1 MVHAMD
7 ASPEV
12 KNDGPSLVL
21 AASICIVLLVGGV
34 AVGIALG
41 GVMPL
46 PYGPVAAVQQ
56 YVRAQSLAVHVIAVA
71 IFVSSVP
78 LAIYAAT
85 ASARLRQLGAAAPA
99 ATLALTGG
107 ILATGTAAFAGLL
120 GWTLSR
126 PEISGDT
133 ALVRALYLLVF
144 LVGGVGHMV
153 ALGLLI
159 AGSAVPGLTLGLLPR
174 PLAWAGVAIA
184 WLCELTALVLIW
196 PVLGPILPIA
206 RILALAW
213 LVLFGVRLPLRRN
226 DIRSH

>member
-1 MVHAMD
+1 MD
-7 ASPEV
+7 ASPEDRT
-12 KNDGPSLVL
+12 NGPSLVL
-21 AASICIVLLVGGV
+21 VASICIVLLVGGV
-34 AVGIALG
+34 AVGIGLG

-56 YVRAQSLAVHVIAVA
+56 YVRTQPLAVHVMAVA
-71 IFVSSVP
+71 IFLSSVP

-107 ILATGTAAFAGLL
+107 TLAAGASGLAGLI

-126 PEISGDT
+126 SEISGDT

-144 LVGGVGHMV
+144 LAGGVGHMV
-153 ALGLLI
+153 AMGLLI
-159 AGSAVPGLTLGLLPR
+159 AGLAVPGLMLGLLPR
-174 PLAWAGVAIA
+174 PLVWAGVATA

-196 PVLGPILPIA
+196 PLLGPILPVA
-206 RILALAW
+206 RVLALAW
-213 LVLFGVRLPLRRN
+213 LVLFGARLPLRRN
-226 DIRSH
+226 DIRAS